1 MGFQADGTRSLSTV
15 QGFGWMDGGPIAWDL
30 LICKDFSFSAYFPL
44 SPEIS
49 LRLARFALI
58 GLVEEE

>member
-1 MGFQADGTRSLSTV
+1 
-15 QGFGWMDGGPIAWDL
+15 MDGGPIAWDL